1 MDTDPTSGFLP
12 DASGSMTPDPSTTLL
27 HPTEPSLSSSSS
39 TVARSQSPAKRLK
52 SEEPPN
58 RTPVPSTLEEAPEP
72 MDEDTQPLRPEMKRE
87 VSVDMLDGTA
97 NSTEVLPDVSNL
109 STDSSIAPSTTAT
122 VQPPSTTATSVSS
135 TSRPSIEE
143 QVQIVFKAK
152 LTPFMEEGAVWYII
166 SGRWLNKFL
175 AQSPSSGIVLS
186 KEDAEAE
193 LGPIDNSDL
202 VDTSQLQEQPKKK
215 LDDSTSSNLPFLFPG
230 CGGAQSGPSVLAFS
244 SQPAVDTDRRSRN
257 PGVDTDEISISED
270 LIPIKIGTIGD
281 DFEIMPANV
290 WDLLVSWYGLANDSP
305 IIKRKV
311 VNTSESG
318 QENLQFEYY
327 PPTFTVYKLRNPAA
341 GTTTESLA
349 IERAQSPQKVIA
361 AKAERFQKFL
371 KKVKRLAGVEPGKK
385 VRLWR
390 VLGSATEDEAK
401 SPPKG
406 VKKPGKEKGAGM
418 FGQLLIDFG
427 GFLDL
432 KLGSER
438 ELVDLKDTSNDE
450 NYNGSLQIAAAGLG
464 AGGTIVVE
472 EQSSDGEWISDKTNK
487 QGSKSG
493 QKGSLSH
500 GKTIAVVSKKKTP
513 SRSSSPSASS
523 GNSTPKGGI
532 VTRGRREGRPQ
543 GKCGLSNLGNTCYM
557 NSALQCLRSVKELSK
572 YFICMFP
579 VCPCKIEPAD
589 KGNLKW
595 TSMRESLIL
604 PIP

>member
-1 MDTDPTSGFLP
+1 MDTDPNTGFLP
-12 DASGSMTPDPSTTLL
+12 DASGSVTPDSSTLL
-27 HPTEPSLSSSSS
+27 RPTESLSSSSS
-39 TVARSQSPAKRLK
+39 SAAAVARSQSPAKRLK

-72 MDEDTQPLRPEMKRE
+72 MDEDTQPPHPEMKRG
-87 VSVDMLDGTA
+87 VLVDMLDGSA
-97 NSTEVLPDVSNL
+97 GSTEVLPEVSNI
-109 STDSSIAPSTTAT
+109 STDSSVAP
-122 VQPPSTTATSVSS
+122 
-135 TSRPSIEE
+135 SRPSIEE
-143 QVQIVFKAK
+143 QVQMVYQAK
-152 LTPFMEEGAVWYII
+152 LAPNMEEGAVWYII

-175 AQSPSSGIVLS
+175 AQSPGSEIVLS

-230 CGGAQSGPSVLAFS
+230 CGGVQSGPSVLAFS
-244 SQPAVDTDRRSRN
+244 SQSPAVDTDRRSRN
-257 PGVDTDEISISED
+257 PGVDADEISILED
-270 LIPIKIGTIGD
+270 LIPIKIGTIGE

-290 WDLLVSWYGLANDSP
+290 WDSLVSWYGLANDSP

-311 VNTSESG
+311 VNTSEG
-318 QENLQFEYY
+318 EQENLQFEYY
-327 PPTFTVYKLRNPAA
+327 PPTFTVYKLRNPVAA
-341 GTTTESLA
+341 VTTESLA
-349 IERAQSPQKVIA
+349 IERTQSPQKVIA

-371 KKVKRLAGVEPGKK
+371 KKVKKLAGVEPGKK

-390 VLGSATEDEAK
+390 VLGSTPEDEAK
-401 SPPKG
+401 STPKG
-406 VKKPGKEKGAGM
+406 VKKSGKEKSTGM
-418 FGQLLIDFG
+418 FGQLMIDFG

-438 ELVDLKDTSNDE
+438 ELVDLNDTSNDE

-472 EQSSDGEWISDKTNK
+472 EQSSDGEWISDKTAK
-487 QGSKSG
+487 QGVKSG
-493 QKGSLSH
+493 QKVTLPH
-500 GKTIAVVSKKKTP
+500 GKTTTVVSKKKTP

-523 GNSTPKGGI
+523 VNSIPKGGI

-557 NSALQCLRSVKELSK
+557 NSALQCLRSVKELSR
-572 YFICMFP
+572 YFICMSP
-579 VCPCKIEPAD
+579 
-589 KGNLKW
+589 
-595 TSMRESLIL
+595 IL
-604 PIP
+604 L

>member
-1 MDTDPTSGFLP
+1 
-12 DASGSMTPDPSTTLL
+12 
-27 HPTEPSLSSSSS
+27 
-39 TVARSQSPAKRLK
+39 
-52 SEEPPN
+52 
-58 RTPVPSTLEEAPEP
+58 
-72 MDEDTQPLRPEMKRE
+72 
-87 VSVDMLDGTA
+87 MLDGST
-97 NSTEVLPDVSNL
+97 NSTEVLLDVSNM
-109 STDSSIAPSTTAT
+109 STASSVTPSTTTTTTTTAFT
-122 VQPPSTTATSVSS
+122 SVQPPSTTATSVSS

-143 QVQIVFKAK
+143 QVRIVFQAK
-152 LTPFMEEGAVWYII
+152 LNPCMEEGAVWYII

-175 AQSPSSGIVLS
+175 AQSPSSEIVLS

-202 VDTSQLQEQPKKK
+202 VDTSQLQEQPRKKS
-215 LDDSTSSNLPFLFPG
+215 DDSTSSNLPFLFPG

-244 SQPAVDTDRRSRN
+244 SQPPSVDTDRRSRN

-270 LIPIKIGTIGD
+270 LIPIKIGIIGD
-281 DFEIMPANV
+281 DFEIMPANI

-305 IIKRKV
+305 IIKRRV
-311 VNTSESG
+311 VNTSEDE

-341 GTTTESLA
+341 GGTTESLT
-349 IERAQSPQKVIA
+349 IEKARSPQKVIA

-401 SPPKG
+401 STPKG
-406 VKKPGKEKGAGM
+406 VKKSGKEKSTGM

-472 EQSSDGEWISDKTNK
+472 EQSSDGEWISDKTTK
-487 QGSKSG
+487 QGSKLG
-493 QKGSLSH
+493 QKGSLPH
-500 GKTIAVVSKKKTP
+500 GKAITVVSKKKTP
-513 SRSSSPSASS
+513 SRSSSPSAGS
-523 GNSTPKGGI
+523 GNSSPKSGI

-557 NSALQCLRSVKELSK
+557 NSALQCLRSVRELSK

-579 VCPCKIEPAD
+579 LSA
-589 KGNLKW
+589 L
-595 TSMRESLIL
+595 
-604 PIP
+604 